1 MKEEVVKLVRILR
14 GLHELKEKIETLV
27 LNLNDIVNN
36 DISNMQSEVQQE
48 LNKILDYEKD
58 CG

>member
-1 MKEEVVKLVRILR
+1 MKEVVKLVRILR
-14 GLHELKEKIETLV
+14 GLHETKEKIKALV

-36 DISNMQSEVQQE
+36 DIANLQSEVQIE

-58 CG
+58 CS

>member
-1 MKEEVVKLVRILR
+1 MREVVKLVRILR
-14 GLHELKEKIETLV
+14 GLHELKEKIEALV

-36 DISNMQSEVQQE
+36 DISNLQSEVQKE
-48 LNKILDYEKD
+48 LNKILDIEKD

>member
-14 GLHELKEKIETLV
+14 GLHELKEKIEALV

-48 LNKILDYEKD
+48 LNKILDFEKD

>member
-1 MKEEVVKLVRILR
+1 MKEVVKLVRILR
-14 GLHELKEKIETLV
+14 GLHELKEKIEALV

-48 LNKILDYEKD
+48 LNKILDIEKD
-58 CG
+58 CD

>member
-1 MKEEVVKLVRILR
+1 MREEVVKLVRILR
-14 GLHELKEKIETLV
+14 GLHELKEKIEALV

-48 LNKILDYEKD
+48 LNKILDIEKD
-58 CG
+58 CD

>member
-14 GLHELKEKIETLV
+14 GLHELKEKIEALV

-58 CG
+58 C

>member
-1 MKEEVVKLVRILR
+1 MDRIEKLVRILR
-14 GLHELKEKIETLV
+14 ELEAVKGKVKALV
-27 LNLNDIVNN
+27 VNLNDMIDN
-36 DISNMQSEVQQE
+36 DLSNLQTEVQIE

>member
-1 MKEEVVKLVRILR
+1 MREVVKLVRILR
-14 GLHELKEKIETLV
+14 GLHELKEKIEALV

-48 LNKILDYEKD
+48 LNKILDIEKD
-58 CG
+58 CD

>member
-1 MKEEVVKLVRILR
+1 MDRIKNLVRILQS
-14 GLHELKEKIETLV
+14 LHETKMKIEALV

-36 DISNMQSEVQQE
+36 DISNLQSEVQQE
-48 LNKILDYEKD
+48 LNKILDIEKD

>member
-1 MKEEVVKLVRILR
+1 MGRIEKLVRILQ
-14 GLHELKEKIETLV
+14 GLHETKMKIEALV

-36 DISNMQSEVQQE
+36 DISKLQSEVQKE
-48 LNKILDYEKD
+48 LNKLIDFDKD

>member
-1 MKEEVVKLVRILR
+1 MKVIKLVQILR
-14 GLHELKEKIETLV
+14 ELHETKKKIEALV

-48 LNKILDYEKD
+48 LNKILDIEKD
-58 CG
+58 CE

>member
-1 MKEEVVKLVRILR
+1 MDRIKKLIRILQS
-14 GLHELKEKIETLV
+14 LHETKMKIEALV

-48 LNKILDYEKD
+48 LNKILDIEKD
-58 CG
+58 CD

>member
-14 GLHELKEKIETLV
+14 GLHELKEKIEALV

-36 DISNMQSEVQQE
+36 DISKLQSEVQTE
-48 LNKILDYEKD
+48 LNKLMDFEKD
-58 CG
+58 CD

>member
-1 MKEEVVKLVRILR
+1 MREEVVKLVRILR
-14 GLHELKEKIETLV
+14 GLHELKEKIEALV

-58 CG
+58 C

>member
-58 CG
+58 C

>member
-1 MKEEVVKLVRILR
+1 MREEVVKLVRILR

-48 LNKILDYEKD
+48 LNKILDLEKD
-58 CG
+58 CD

>member
-1 MKEEVVKLVRILR
+1 MNEVVKLVRILR
-14 GLHELKEKIETLV
+14 GLHELKEKIEALV

-48 LNKILDYEKD
+48 LNKILDIEKD
-58 CG
+58 CE

>member
-1 MKEEVVKLVRILR
+1 MNEVVKLVRVLR
-14 GLHELKEKIETLV
+14 GLHETKEKIEALV

-48 LNKILDYEKD
+48 LNKILDLEKD
-58 CG
+58 CS

>member
-1 MKEEVVKLVRILR
+1 MNEVVKLVRILR
-14 GLHELKEKIETLV
+14 GLHELKKKIETLV

-58 CG
+58 C